1 MKEDFLLS
9 PPRGG
14 GGGGLRFKFFR
25 QGKVVMDSFPSS
37 TICNFPKKEIL

>member
-14 GGGGLRFKFFR
+14 GCGLLFKFFR

-37 TICNFPKKEIL
+37 TFCNFPKKEIL